1 LRAEGVVL
9 SVEGLGFR
17 VEGLGLKT
25 RPAVG
30 DPDLFRKPS
39 DPLLQST
46 PECWKG
52 LPKVNFLLGSVV
64 VKSHLRL

>member
-1 LRAEGVVL
+1 MRAEGVVL

-46 PECWKG
+46 PEC
-52 LPKVNFLLGSVV
+52 
-64 VKSHLRL
+64 